1 MASKMLQDSDL
12 LILLKRRFRIY
23 RELLQL
29 SQRQF
34 AESNPTA
41 WNWLLDRK
49 QELIDELQQMD
60 DLQAAWE
67 ESHDRQ
73 RNPEEAELLEHTEAL
88 LERVRDSEEEFEK
101 RILHDKNLVSHE
113 MEQLGKQMNYSSP
126 VRNYVKGRS
135 KHIS

>member
-1 MASKMLQDSDL
+1 MLQDSDL

-34 AESNPTA
+34 TESDPTG

-49 QELIDELQQMD
+49 QEFIDELQQMD
-60 DLQAAWE
+60 YLQANWE
-67 ESHDRQ
+67 ESHDRETS
-73 RNPEEAELLEHTEAL
+73 PEEAELLERSEAL
-88 LERVRDSEEEFEK
+88 LERVRNSEEEFEK
-101 RILHDKNLVSHE
+101 RILHEKNLVSHE

-135 KHIS
+135 KRIS

>member
-1 MASKMLQDSDL
+1 MLQDSDL
-12 LILLKRRFRIY
+12 LILFKRRFRIY

-34 AESNPTA
+34 AESDPTG

-49 QELIDELQQMD
+49 QEFIDELQQMD
-60 DLQAAWE
+60 GLQAAWE
-67 ESHDRQ
+67 ESHDRE
-73 RNPEEAELLEHTEAL
+73 RNPEESKLLEHAEEL

-101 RILHDKNLVSHE
+101 RILHEKNLVSHE

>member
-1 MASKMLQDSDL
+1 MLQDSDL

-23 RELLQL
+23 RELLEL

-34 AESNPTA
+34 AESDPTG

-49 QELIDELQQMD
+49 QEFIDELQQMD
-60 DLQAAWE
+60 GLQAAWE
-67 ESHDRQ
+67 ESYDRE
-73 RNPEEAELLEHTEAL
+73 RNSEEAILLESAEAL

-101 RILHDKNLVSHE
+101 RILHEKNLVSHE

-126 VRNYVKGRS
+126 VRNYVKGRP
-135 KHIS
+135 KRIS

>member
-1 MASKMLQDSDL
+1 MLQDSDL
-12 LILLKRRFRIY
+12 LIMLKRRFRIY

-34 AESNPTA
+34 AESDPTG

-49 QELIDELQQMD
+49 QEFIDELQQMD
-60 DLQAAWE
+60 GLQEAWE
-67 ESHDRQ
+67 ESHDRE
-73 RNPEEAELLEHTEAL
+73 RNPEEAELLERAEAL

-101 RILHDKNLVSHE
+101 RILHEKNLVSHE

-135 KHIS
+135 KRIS